1 MAFLL
6 TDLKNKYI
14 ALRGFH
20 TNRRLI
26 VIESDDWG
34 SIRMPSRDVFAKLQ
48 RMGDHPERD
57 GFLSNDS
64 LESEYDLDELYHVLT
79 SVHDKNGRSAVI
91 TANFAVAN
99 PDFDKI
105 DIESGRYQ
113 YESILDTYKR
123 YYPEN
128 DVFGYVKK
136 GLPKGY
142 FFRNYIA
149 ENI

>member
-64 LESEYDLDELYHVLT
+64 LESEYDLDELYQVLT

-91 TANFAVAN
+91 TANL
-99 PDFDKI
+99 
-105 DIESGRYQ
+105 R
-113 YESILDTYKR
+113 
-123 YYPEN
+123 
-128 DVFGYVKK
+128 
-136 GLPKGY
+136 
-142 FFRNYIA
+142 
-149 ENI
+149 